1 VLLFHV
7 YVGVEIRG
15 LVGSAGVDGLSGIGS
30 VVGHVASGGT
40 CSTYIASYFAFVG
53 AFLTF
58 LAGARG
64 VCYPFL

>member
-30 VVGHVASGGT
+30 VTGYVALSGT
-40 CSTYIASYFAFVG
+40 
-53 AFLTF
+53 
-58 LAGARG
+58 
-64 VCYPFL
+64 